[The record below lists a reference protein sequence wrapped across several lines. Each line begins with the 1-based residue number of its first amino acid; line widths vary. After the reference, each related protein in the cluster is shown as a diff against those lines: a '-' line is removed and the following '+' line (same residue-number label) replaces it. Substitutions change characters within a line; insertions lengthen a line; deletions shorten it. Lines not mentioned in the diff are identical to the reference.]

1 MCDLI
6 LFKEEEDQIKSY
18 EKDAN
23 CYLVDTIDFDDFL
36 DVLRKAGE
44 YGLTLS
50 VHTTLVKMNYIL
62 INSRVEKGR
71 I

>member
-1 MCDLI
+1 VDPI
-6 LFKEEEDQIKSY
+6 DIK
-18 EKDAN
+18 
-23 CYLVDTIDFDDFL
+23 DFL

-44 YGLTLS
+44 YGVTLN
-50 VHTTLVKMNYIL
+50 VCIPLEKVNYIL